1 LNSESEK
8 YWDTLNVK
16 IAIMI
21 FVSTLLLGGIGFHL
35 IEDVDLVT
43 SFYWTVST
51 VTTVG
56 YGDIAPHTQLG
67 KIFASVLMVV
77 GVGSIFYALTLIGKN
92 MVEGRLWSMLR
103 GTEKE
108 KIVKK
113 MSDHVI
119 ICGYGRI
126 GQTIAE
132 DLIGANEKVV
142 IVDNR
147 EDILRREAVNL
158 PYITGDATSEECL
171 EKANIRKAKGLF
183 ATFADDSVN
192 ILVTLN
198 AKDLNPNVR
207 VISRAANKD
216 GVKHLKRAK
225 AEAVVLPEREG
236 GLRMSKSFLSPEISS
251 MDHLFQEGVIKT
263 GAVKVQENSGVANIA
278 LAESGIRENT
288 GVMVM
293 AIKSG
298 KKIITNPE
306 PKKKIEVGDMLIVLG
321 TAKQI
326 QKLEELTSSA

>member
-1 LNSESEK
+1 
-8 YWDTLNVK
+8 
-16 IAIMI
+16 MI
-21 FVSTLLLGGIGFHL
+21 LASVLLWGGVGFHL
-35 IEDVDLVT
+35 IENVDLIT

-56 YGDIAPHTQLG
+56 YGDVAPHTPLG
-67 KIFASVLMVV
+67 KVFASVLMLV
-77 GVGSIFYALTLIGKN
+77 GVSSIFYTLTMIGKN
-92 MVEGRLWSMLR
+92 MVEGGLWSMLR

-108 KIVKK
+108 KLVKK
-113 MSDHVI
+113 MSNHVI

-126 GQTIAE
+126 GQTITE
-132 DLIGANEKVV
+132 DLVGANEKVV
-142 IVDNR
+142 IVENR
-147 EDILRREAVNL
+147 EDILRRKAINL
-158 PYITGDATSEECL
+158 PYIVGDATNEECL

-198 AKDLNPNVR
+198 AKDLNPNIR

-251 MDHLFQEGVIKT
+251 MDHLFQEGIIKT
-263 GAVKVQENSGVANIA
+263 GAVKVQENSGVADVA

-306 PKKKIEVGDMLIVLG
+306 PKKKMAAGDVLIVLG
-321 TAKQI
+321 TTKQI
-326 QKLEELTSSA
+326 QKLEELASAA